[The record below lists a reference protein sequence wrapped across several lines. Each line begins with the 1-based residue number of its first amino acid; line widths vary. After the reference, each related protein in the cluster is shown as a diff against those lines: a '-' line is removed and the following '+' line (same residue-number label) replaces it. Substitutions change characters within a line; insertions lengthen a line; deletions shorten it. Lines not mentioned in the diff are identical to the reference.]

1 MVGQTACEFVLVPTS
16 AFLMGTDAERA
27 PIVTSKFPA
36 VQTEWVLKEA
46 PAHEVYLADYYIAH
60 TPITNQL
67 WVEYVHLTG
76 SPRPSS
82 WAASPPEAKHPV
94 SGITYEE
101 AESFCHWL
109 SQVSGHRLVLL
120 PLEYDRYW
128 LLFVT
133 PAKAGVT
140 SGKQPWHYRN
150 HLETVL
156 GLPTEAQWEK
166 AARGT
171 DGREW
176 PWGKEFS
183 AEKCNTR
190 EGGYRG
196 VTAVDR
202 FPAGSSPYGAL
213 DMGGNVEEWTSD
225 LYRPYPGGDA
235 VTDDF
240 GGPGQYR
247 VTRGGHWEGG
257 GDLARCAR
265 RHGAWAHSRVGA
277 RLVLSVPASGS
288 AQG

>member
-1 MVGQTACEFVLVPTS
+1 MNHSYVAPRLRCIAPSTPTWIPIKGDAMGTRIHDEVRFVVGQTACEFVLVPAS

-46 PAHEVYLADYYIAH
+46 PAHEVYLADYYIAR

-101 AESFCHWL
+101 AESFCHWV
-109 SQVSGHRLVLL
+109 SQVSGHR
-120 PLEYDRYW
+120 
-128 LLFVT
+128 
-133 PAKAGVT
+133 
-140 SGKQPWHYRN
+140 
-150 HLETVL
+150 L

-213 DMGGNVEEWTSD
+213 NMGGNVEEWTSD